1 MKVYPTKSASLSLI
15 HPTHGP
21 MLAEGTFWPDDA
33 FTFRRIQDG
42 SISVE
47 PVVDV
52 AEEHVEH
59 DAVAEPVV
67 EAHIEEMPFNTL
79 TASSSDDLE

>member
-47 PVVDV
+47 P
-52 AEEHVEH
+52 
-59 DAVAEPVV
+59 AVAEPAVVEPIV